1 MKTESNLEQQVERL
15 QRNTQELLRK
25 YQMRDRNEIS
35 CCGVTVSQCYALDA
49 LGENGELTMVQLAKH
64 LFLDKSTATR
74 VIDPLVQRGL
84 VERQSSSR
92 DRREIIVRLTAA
104 GAKLQQRIRAELH
117 TSQRQILERLPVEKR
132 EQVLESLE
140 LLSLAVHDWLA
151 TCCCP
156 EKVEQPIN
164 LQRLNPN
171 PKGRTHA

>member
-15 QRNTQELLRK
+15 QRVTQELLRK

-92 DRREIIVRLTAA
+92 DRREIIVRLTAT

-117 TSQRQILERLPVEKR
+117 TSQRQIMERLPVDKR
-132 EQVLESLE
+132 EQILESLE

-156 EKVEQPIN
+156 EKVEQPLN
-164 LQRLNPN
+164 LQRLNP
-171 PKGRTHA
+171 KGRNHA

>member
-1 MKTESNLEQQVERL
+1 MKTEPNLEQQVERL

-84 VERQSSSR
+84 VERQSSNR

-164 LQRLNPN
+164 LQRLNP
-171 PKGRTHA
+171 KGRTHA